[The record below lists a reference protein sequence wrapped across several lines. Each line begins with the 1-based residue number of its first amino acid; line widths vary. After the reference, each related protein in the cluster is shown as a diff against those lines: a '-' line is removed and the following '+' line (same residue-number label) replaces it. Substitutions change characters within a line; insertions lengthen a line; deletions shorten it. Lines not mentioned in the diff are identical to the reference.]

1 MDKQNSTIFQGL
13 LWKLLERFGV
23 QGVQFLLQVIL
34 ARILS
39 PEHYGTLSLMTI
51 FTALAT
57 VFIQQGFS
65 TALIQNKNVKE
76 EDYSSVLWVSLGI
89 AGILYGIL
97 YVAAPAIAVF
107 YEMPDLVAPFR
118 TLCLMLFP
126 GALNSVQLARVSREM
141 NFKKVFYSNLA
152 GIVVSG
158 VVGIVI
164 ALLGGG
170 LWALVIQTLLN
181 TVIACVV
188 MYFTSHL
195 RLRLVCDFKRIGELF
210 SFGWK
215 LLTAALLDNLYQNL
229 RSLVVGKK
237 YDSGTL
243 GYYDRGKQFPQ
254 FVINSING
262 AVQSVL
268 LPAMSAQQDELSR
281 ITQMTRNSIV
291 ISSYIIFP
299 MMAGLAGVASNLV
312 TLLLTPKWLPCV
324 PYLQIYCFSLAF
336 APVHT
341 CNLQAMNALG
351 RSDLFLKL
359 EVEKKVVG
367 IAAIVIAVFCFDS
380 PIAIAVTG
388 IVTSLVSCFINAW
401 PNRELIHYSYLEQA
415 RDLMPSL
422 LVSLVMC
429 AAVLALNL
437 LELPTLL
444 LLVVQ
449 VAVGVVVYV
458 ALSALFRL
466 RAFQMLYDMI
476 RKRK

>member
-76 EDYSSVLWVSLGI
+76 EDYSSVLWVTLGV

-97 YVAAPAIAVF
+97 FAAAPAIAAF

-126 GALNSVQLARVSREM
+126 GALNSVQLAKVSREM

-152 GIVVSG
+152 GIVLSG

-164 ALLGGG
+164 ALMGGG

-195 RLRLVCDFKRIGELF
+195 RLRFVCDLRRIGELF

-215 LLTAALLDNLYQNL
+215 LLTAALLDSLYQNL

-262 AVQSVL
+262 AVQSVM
-268 LPAMSAQQDELSR
+268 LPAMSAQQDELSK
-281 ITQMTRNSIV
+281 ITQLTRNSIV

-299 MMAGLAGVASNLV
+299 MMAGLAGVARNLI
-312 TLLLTPKWLPCV
+312 TLLLTEKWLPCV

-359 EVEKKVVG
+359 EVEKKLVG
-367 IAAIVIAVFCFDS
+367 IAAIVVAVFCFDS

-388 IVTSLVSCFINAW
+388 IVTSLVSCVINAW

-429 AAVLALNL
+429 GAVLALNL
-437 LELPTLL
+437 LKLPTVLL
-444 LLVVQ
+444 LLIQVVT
-449 VAVGVVVYV
+449 GIVVYV

-476 RKRK
+476 RKGK